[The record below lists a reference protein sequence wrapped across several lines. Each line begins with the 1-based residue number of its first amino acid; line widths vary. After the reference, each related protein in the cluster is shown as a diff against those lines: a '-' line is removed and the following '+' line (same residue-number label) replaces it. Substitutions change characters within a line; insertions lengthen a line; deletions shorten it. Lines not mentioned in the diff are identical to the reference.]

1 MAPPVPPAVA
11 RVRSEAAWDGR
22 GKGKARET
30 FHDGSSSESAG
41 SASVDSPQ
49 TTIPRLSRPSLS
61 SSSSHRSRRSGA
73 SGKRASTVSSTT
85 RPLGL
90 LGIPLPNSD
99 DSIPD
104 EEDGSVLSSESLEA
118 NPPASPAARII
129 EPSPAATYSRGGSTR
144 SGPSTKNG
152 DPADGAAFVSEES
165 FRDIVDDLTLQ
176 NQELRARLK
185 QFESAKVPNNLRKER
200 LFEVRFF
207 ESLPKSRRREIEAF
221 LTDYVQTITT
231 TSDDRSGTPPSR
243 AFYNTDEH
251 SDEPTNEPSTSA
263 PDPTESTSSAGATL
277 RSLRSSEKKALAREL
292 VQPDSRADANA
303 AGSASGSLSGSG
315 SRSGSGSG
323 KAKGRRSSRRQRG
336 SGSSADAR
344 RTPHAMQ
351 VQESTSVATP
361 LSTNVLDPPPL
372 LRRPADIFP
381 TERDVLAAPSFSGVE
396 PRSSTGTGHEMRIS
410 DPTAKKRKRT
420 QPASSHDDGLAVADR
435 SSDGRERLR
444 LAHPTRDS
452 SEGRASPDPETLEHL
467 IVEMIERL
475 FLESLPTEHHS
486 SSSPDSS
493 PPTNPLHSDPFP
505 LPAHSSTNTQYLR
518 TMITSD
524 EAHAHG
530 GWLYLNLIATMAALH
545 RLNVSVSTV
554 RHALRTK
561 SQLIEVSEEGNKIRW
576 RGPEKKPS
584 RKQKNGVEEAE
595 NAFDMD
601 GMEDNNIEASRM
613 DVDGDNRSS
622 SGTGSERG
630 DGGDSLFDD
639 RPARL
644 GNPSHPSTAAA
655 STAPTSLNP
664 SGSKNGTG
672 GSSSNGTH
680 SRRGQGQ
687 REVAASVSSNAS
699 ELHPLRSVP
708 LTGSALRNSI
718 EEVGSPARLDGDA
731 PVEALGSSASVQIP
745 HRLHYVPLFVH
756 RTDPTLDPDDD
767 SPSSDSA
774 LVDTSDDADESQRPG
789 KRRKIYEGGIVFF
802 ANDLFCSDLAGDVGV
817 RTKLQLEAGPRR
829 RALGDSVSPEPMDVD
844 ELMSGPES
852 DFFGFSSRSS
862 AVEGSKA
869 SDDSAAGA
877 WSSSPQASEESDGED
892 HVLEITRAEPLP
904 EWSSHASYLG
914 APYPPLQL
922 SATTDTTASDH
933 FTIHTKLLFPSLTPR
948 PSTSPPR
955 NLPRPSVP
963 TSLLPRTTYA
973 PRPTP
978 LLPSPTFISSKTL
991 HHHPAICE
999 RPPRVRM
1006 SISSDTSDS
1015 DDSSSDQHD
1024 PGGERVWSAMSSS
1037 SGRRCRQHVLRD
1049 QLAGRGRAP
1058 GYYDY
1063 PTSLGMPLNRWAP
1076 DAKRPSESDGRLSE
1090 MWFPRT
1096 QTGAPT
1102 ATGTGTGADES
1113 MSFITMD

>member
-22 GKGKARET
+22 GKGKGKASDALHE
-30 FHDGSSSESAG
+30 GSSSESSG
-41 SASVDSPQ
+41 SADADRSQ
-49 TTIPRLSRPSLS
+49 TTIPPVSRSSLAS
-61 SSSSHRSRRSGA
+61 SSSRRSRRT
-73 SGKRASTVSSTT
+73 GKRAPTVHSSS

-104 EEDGSVLSSESLEA
+104 EDGSVLSSESLEA
-118 NPPASPAARII
+118 NPPASPVAPMIA
-129 EPSPAATYSRGGSTR
+129 PSPGATYSRGGSTR
-144 SGPSTKNG
+144 SGPSTKGG

-221 LTDYVQTITT
+221 LTDYVQTIST
-231 TSDDRSGTPPSR
+231 TSNDPSGTSSSR
-243 AFYNTDEH
+243 AFCPTDEP
-251 SDEPTNEPSTSA
+251 SDEPSNEPATSA
-263 PDPTESTSSAGATL
+263 PDQTESTSSAGATL
-277 RSLRSSEKKALAREL
+277 RSLRSSEKKALARKA
-292 VQPDSRADANA
+292 VQAGSRADVNS
-303 AGSASGSLSGSG
+303 AGSINGSQSGSG

-323 KAKGRRSSRRQRG
+323 KAKGRRSSRPRG
-336 SGSSADAR
+336 SGSPSNAR
-344 RTPHAMQ
+344 RAPHILPS
-351 VQESTSVATP
+351 QEPLIVPTSP
-361 LSTNVLDPPPL
+361 STNDLDPPPL
-372 LRRPADIFP
+372 LCRPADVFP
-381 TERDVLAAPSFSGVE
+381 TERDVLAAPSFSGIE
-396 PRSSTGTGHEMRIS
+396 PRSFTGTGHEMRIS
-410 DPTAKKRKRT
+410 DPTAKNRKRT
-420 QPASSHDDGLAVADR
+420 RPASSQHDGLAMADR
-435 SSDGRERLR
+435 NFVGCERLR
-444 LAHPTRDS
+444 LAPSTRDS
-452 SEGRASPDPETLEHL
+452 SDGHASPDPETLEHL

-493 PPTNPLHSDPFP
+493 PPTNPLQSDPFP

-524 EAHAHG
+524 EAHTHG
-530 GWLYLNLIATMAALH
+530 GWLYLNLISTMAALH

-595 NAFDMD
+595 KAFDMD
-601 GMEDNNIEASRM
+601 GMEDNDIEASRM
-613 DVDGDNRSS
+613 HVDGDSRSAS
-622 SGTGSERG
+622 STGSERG
-630 DGGDSLFDD
+630 GGGDSLFDD

-644 GNPSHPSTAAA
+644 GNNTHPSTAAA

-680 SRRGQGQ
+680 FRCGQGQ
-687 REVAASVSSNAS
+687 REVTASVSSNAS
-699 ELHPLRSVP
+699 ELHQLRSAP
-708 LTGSALRNSI
+708 LSGSALRNSI
-718 EEVGSPARLDGDA
+718 EEVGSPAQLDGDGA
-731 PVEALGSSASVQIP
+731 VEALGSSASVQVP
-745 HRLHYVPLFVH
+745 HRLHYIPLFAH
-756 RTDPTLDPDDD
+756 RTDPTLDPDND

-774 LVDTSDDADESQRPG
+774 HVDSSDDAGKSQRPG

-802 ANDLFCSDLAGDVGV
+802 ANDLFCSDLAGDFGV

-844 ELMSGPES
+844 ELKSSSES

-862 AVEGSKA
+862 AVDGSKA
-869 SDDSAAGA
+869 SDDNAAGD
-877 WSSSPQASEESDGED
+877 WSSSPVELDESDSED
-892 HVLEITRAEPLP
+892 VALEIMGAEPLP
-904 EWSSHASYLG
+904 EWSSRESYLG
-914 APYPPLQL
+914 APYPPLRL
-922 SATTDTTASDH
+922 SATNDSTASDH
-933 FTIHTKLLFPSLTPR
+933 FTIQTTLLFPSLTSR
-948 PSTSPPR
+948 LSTSPPR
-955 NLPRPSVP
+955 NLLRRYALAPLA
-963 TSLLPRTTYA
+963 LLPT
-973 PRPTP
+973 PRASQRCP
-978 LLPSPTFISSKTL
+978 LLPSPAFISSKTL
-991 HHHPAICE
+991 YHHPAVCE

-1015 DDSSSDQHD
+1015 EDSSLDQHD
-1024 PGGERVWSAMSSS
+1024 PGGERVISALSSS
-1037 SGRRCRQHVLRD
+1037 SGRRRRQHALRD

-1063 PTSLGMPLNRWAP
+1063 PTSLGMPLNNWAP
-1076 DAKRPSESDGRLSE
+1076 DAKRVSESEECLSE
-1090 MWFPRT
+1090 LWLPRT
-1096 QTGAPT
+1096 GTPTPT
-1102 ATGTGTGADES
+1102 ATGTGADES
-1113 MSFITMD
+1113 VSFITLD